1 MVKKYSPSEKKIREI
16 VREEISL
23 YQPIYEVLDER
34 DLSVSEKKKI
44 EKAEKEYREGKTI
57 SFDEVLKK
65 CMK

>member
-1 MVKKYSPSEKKIREI
+1 MVKKYPLNEKKIREI
-16 VREEISL
+16 IREEISL
-23 YQPIYEVLDER
+23 YEPIYEVLNER